1 MHQLILMQGSAHLG
15 VVLFVNF
22 AAHHGRGEVVT
33 APVGVQTGKKP
44 VVWDGLPQAMHSG
57 QCAFL

>member
-1 MHQLILMQGSAHLG
+1 MQGSAHLG